1 MPTTRR
7 QWLQSMAV
15 LAMLPLHT
23 WGQNRANSQHV
34 RFAAA
39 WAQGSD
45 LFVGVLAAPSAP
57 EQPLH
62 IVQAHSIPTRAH
74 GMTQLAD
81 GSLLFASRR
90 PGDWLLHIAP
100 SGQEQWLWI
109 EPDRAFNG
117 HVIASLDGQHLYTTE
132 TDLAD
137 SQGLIGVRDVHTLEK
152 IAEWHTGGMDPH
164 QLLLDKDG
172 SIMVANGGIPTQP
185 ETGRRKLKLTHMD
198 SSIVRLSPQDAG
210 SIAGQWRLPDR
221 RLSLRHLAW
230 GPAVAWE
237 PQQRWLGIALQAEH
251 DHPEHKQS
259 APVLALLDGQ
269 HLHAVPLPAGAQ
281 WQGYGGDISS
291 DGTHFAVSCPRAN
304 TLTWWLPP
312 EAPDG
317 TAQCVQ
323 QNTQQGVYCISND
336 SVVTHSLKARSA
348 MLWSGGSHQVLQ
360 WPSRPDHCCSSTTG
374 AG

>member
-1 MPTTRR
+1 
-7 QWLQSMAV
+7 MAV

-117 HVIASLDGQHLYTTE
+117 HVIASLDGQHLYATE

-137 SQGLIGVRDVHTLEK
+137 
-152 IAEWHTGGMDPH
+152 
-164 QLLLDKDG
+164 
-172 SIMVANGGIPTQP
+172 
-185 ETGRRKLKLTHMD
+185 RK
-198 SSIVRLSPQDAG
+198 
-210 SIAGQWRLPDR
+210 
-221 RLSLRHLAW
+221 
-230 GPAVAWE
+230 
-237 PQQRWLGIALQAEH
+237 
-251 DHPEHKQS
+251 
-259 APVLALLDGQ
+259 
-269 HLHAVPLPAGAQ
+269 
-281 WQGYGGDISS
+281 
-291 DGTHFAVSCPRAN
+291 
-304 TLTWWLPP
+304 
-312 EAPDG
+312 
-317 TAQCVQ
+317 
-323 QNTQQGVYCISND
+323 
-336 SVVTHSLKARSA
+336 SVV
-348 MLWSGGSHQVLQ
+348 
-360 WPSRPDHCCSSTTG
+360 
-374 AG
+374 